1 MLLSC
6 GKGDILSWYIEYKDK
21 SKNDNRIAEID
32 YTFHFNFF
40 EDISRF
46 FVLTSNFRWDV
57 KLRTIWC
64 TSFDWYPN
72 KQFFTYFVILQK
84 LFSEASFSLS
94 HNIHHFF
101 YYFQSL
107 CLWPSI
113 RKNIHTKLKSN
124 TFDFPSLL
132 LSIDFFSFVT
142 FFSSSFS
149 CCTEAARHGTHV
161 MHLDRIAC

>member
-1 MLLSC
+1 MIIELLRLI
-6 GKGDILSWYIEYKDK
+6 ILSTSIFLK
-21 SKNDNRIAEID
+21 
-32 YTFHFNFF
+32 
-40 EDISRF
+40 ISHVFCSYLKFSMRCKASNHLMY
-46 FVLTSNFRWDV
+46 FVWL
-57 KLRTIWC
+57 IQE
-64 TSFDWYPN
+64 

-84 LFSEASFSLS
+84 LLSEASFSLS
-94 HNIHHFF
+94 HNIRHFF
-101 YYFQSL
+101 LLFSKSL
-107 CLWPSI
+107 SVAFNQKKIFIL
-113 RKNIHTKLKSN
+113 KLKSN

>member
-1 MLLSC
+1 MIIELLRLI
-6 GKGDILSWYIEYKDK
+6 ILSTSI
-21 SKNDNRIAEID
+21 
-32 YTFHFNFF
+32 FF

-64 TSFDWYPN
+64 TLFDWYPN

>member
-1 MLLSC
+1 MIIELLRLI
-6 GKGDILSWYIEYKDK
+6 ILSTSIFLK
-21 SKNDNRIAEID
+21 
-32 YTFHFNFF
+32 
-40 EDISRF
+40 ISHVFCSYLKFSMRCKA
-46 FVLTSNFRWDV
+46 SNHLMYF
-57 KLRTIWC
+57 IWLIH
-64 TSFDWYPN
+64 YE
-72 KQFFTYFVILQK
+72 QFFTYFVILQK

-161 MHLDRIAC
+161 VHLDRIAC

>member
-1 MLLSC
+1 MIIELLRLI
-6 GKGDILSWYIEYKDK
+6 ILSTSI
-21 SKNDNRIAEID
+21 
-32 YTFHFNFF
+32 FF

-46 FVLTSNFRWDV
+46 LFLPQISMRCKASNHLMYF
-57 KLRTIWC
+57 IWLMQE
-64 TSFDWYPN
+64 
-72 KQFFTYFVILQK
+72 KQFSHILLFCKSFFPKLVFHWVITYITFFIIFKVFVCGLQSEKIFIL
-84 LFSEASFSLS
+84 
-94 HNIHHFF
+94 
-101 YYFQSL
+101 
-107 CLWPSI
+107 
-113 RKNIHTKLKSN
+113 KLKSN